1 LDIKL
6 FEMELVLLR
15 NELRKPEMLKEEVE
29 DGVNLIDNQ
38 VEIDYIQ

>member
-1 LDIKL
+1 
-6 FEMELVLLR
+6 MELVLLR